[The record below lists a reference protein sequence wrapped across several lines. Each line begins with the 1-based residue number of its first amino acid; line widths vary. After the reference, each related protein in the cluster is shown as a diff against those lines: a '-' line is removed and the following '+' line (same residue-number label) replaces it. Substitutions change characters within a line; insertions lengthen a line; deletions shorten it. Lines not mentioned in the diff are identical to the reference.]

1 VENTIARMQ
10 LVGSALSGFWRR
22 VPVAIRAIVTGLLV
36 AEIGIMTWVASLMLI
51 PGIWPLVVMGGALCA
66 FCVYLSGS
74 GWPKATREARRARFR
89 AWRLPRAVWAWG
101 LAAAMLWVVVAQAS
115 FVLIFRVVE
124 FPAELFDQGFGLEG
138 IPPWIAWM
146 FIVMSALVA
155 GICEEVGF
163 RGYMQVP
170 LEKRYGPRVAI
181 AITSLV
187 FVIFHLN
194 QAWAPPLLFHLFVLS
209 AGGGIL
215 AYAAGSL
222 IPIIVAHAVLD
233 VFNFAYWWSDVAGR
247 FEKRPLAETGIDAH
261 FVVWSLVFG
270 ASLALFVWTLYK
282 INVARQRSAD

>member
-1 VENTIARMQ
+1 
-10 LVGSALSGFWRR
+10 
-22 VPVAIRAIVTGLLV
+22 
-36 AEIGIMTWVASLMLI
+36 MLI

-74 GWPKATREARRARFR
+74 GWPKATRWARRERFR
-89 AWRLPRAVWAWG
+89 ALRLPRAVWAWG
-101 LAAAMLWVVVAQAS
+101 LAAAMLCVVVAQSS
-115 FVLIFRVVE
+115 FVVTFRLVE
-124 FPAELFDQGFGLEG
+124 FPAELFDQGFGLDD

-146 FIVMSALVA
+146 FLVMSALVA

-163 RGYMQVP
+163 RGYIQVP

-187 FVIFHLN
+187 FIIFHLN
-194 QAWAPPLLFHLFVLS
+194 QAWAPPVLFHLFALS
-209 AGGGIL
+209 ALVGIL

-222 IPIIVAHAVLD
+222 IPGIVAHVVLD

-247 FEKRPLAETGIDAH
+247 FEMRPLAETGVDAH

-270 ASLALFVWTLYK
+270 AAMALLVWTVHK
-282 INVARQRSAD
+282 TNVARQRSAD